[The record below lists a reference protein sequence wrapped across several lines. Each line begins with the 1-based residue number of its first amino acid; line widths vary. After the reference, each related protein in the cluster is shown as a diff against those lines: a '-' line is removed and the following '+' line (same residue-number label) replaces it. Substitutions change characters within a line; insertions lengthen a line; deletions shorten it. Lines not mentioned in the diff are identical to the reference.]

1 MDHYEIK
8 RMRDEIKR
16 MRSIIED
23 YAETIMHYVPDI
35 DFCSQC
41 EFAKNED
48 DLTEVNEGEVR
59 YCETCVDKC
68 IERGEVGVCEKCGDC
83 FTIENLEKIGLPAG
97 DFYCDDCAYH
107 M

>member
-8 RMRDEIKR
+8 RLRD
-16 MRSIIED
+16 IID
-23 YAETIMHYVPDI
+23 NYQETIGRHTIDI
-35 DFCSQC
+35 GFCSQC

-83 FTIENLEKIGLPAG
+83 FTIENLEKIDG
-97 DFYCDDCAYH
+97 DLYCDRCYP
-107 M
+107 